1 MPESSSPLSRD
12 TDKLSRL
19 VFDVVVIGG
28 GIYGAGIAWDL
39 ALRGRTVALIE
50 KNDFGGATSSA
61 CFKLIHGGLRY
72 LQFFEFSKLR
82 ESVEEQRI
90 LRFIAPHL
98 VRPLPFLVPC
108 YGFGKK
114 GTLYLRTGMSLYELL
129 AGNRNRG
136 LPESHHVLPHRV
148 LSKDQCLAVAPGISQ
163 AGLKGG
169 VMFWDAQLTNCERF
183 TFSVVASAA
192 LAGACVANYV
202 EAQRIEKTGIDPQII
217 SVFARDRL
225 SGKDLRIQGKFVINA
240 TGPWAYD
247 FLRQA
252 QPSQAHLSQAAIGLA
267 PPNEAPALELP
278 VPKFSKGFQLVL
290 PQIIRDIAV
299 TIESTSSKRD
309 ALLSMGG
316 RKLFI
321 VPWRGHSLLG
331 TTDSLHGGTA
341 DDYFVSEDEI
351 EEFLFEF
358 QQSYSSPL
366 FERRNVTHV
375 FGGLRLIRTTGI
387 QKKPGDVT
395 DTDILR
401 NDVVIDHRPVHWNM
415 LSVVGMKYTTFRSV
429 AERVSDTVCQALGM
443 RGLHCRTATT
453 SLYGGVS
460 KTLLKPD
467 HVTPEQWTCLT
478 SNYGSKAAD
487 IVADPNVANP
497 GFSAFGVS
505 VQEILFVVRN
515 ELISHLEDVVLRRTP
530 VGSLGMPSRET
541 LEKIGRVV
549 GEELGWSNGR
559 IAEEVEQVLA
569 KGNYVDTAF
578 SAAKVLRK

>member
-1 MPESSSPLSRD
+1 MSPFTRD
-12 TDKLSRL
+12 TEKLSRQL
-19 VFDVVVIGG
+19 FDVVVIGG

-39 ALRGRTVALIE
+39 ALRGLTVALIE
-50 KNDFGGATSSA
+50 KNDFGGATSSG

-114 GTLYLRTGMSLYELL
+114 GKGYLRIGMSLYELL
-129 AGNRNRG
+129 AGGRNRA

-148 LSKDQCLAVAPGISQ
+148 LSKSQCLAIAPGISQ
-163 AGLKGG
+163 TGLQGG

-192 LAGACVANYV
+192 LAGAHVANYV
-202 EAQRIEKTGIDPQII
+202 EAERIEKATTDTQIT
-217 SVFARDRL
+217 SVFVRDRV
-225 SGKDLRIQGKFVINA
+225 SGKDLRVQGKFVINA
-240 TGPWAYD
+240 TGPWVFD
-247 FLRQA
+247 FLRHA
-252 QPSQAHLSQAAIGLA
+252 QLSKTQSEETAAIEF
-267 PPNEAPALELP
+267 PT
-278 VPKFSKGFQLVL
+278 PKFSKGFQLVL
-290 PQIIRDIAV
+290 PQIIKDVAL

-331 TTDSLHGGTA
+331 TTDSLYDGSA
-341 DDYFVSEDEI
+341 EDYFVREDEI

-358 QQSYSSPL
+358 RQSYASLL
-366 FERRNVTHV
+366 FERRNVQHV
-375 FGGLRLIRTTGI
+375 FGGLRLIRTTRNE
-387 QKKPGDVT
+387 KKPGDVA

-401 NDVVIDHRPVHWNM
+401 NDVVIDHRPSQWNM

-429 AERVSDTVCQALGM
+429 AEQVSNTVCEALAI
-443 RGLHCRTATT
+443 RGKESQTARTL
-453 SLYGGVS
+453 LYGAEN
-460 KTLLKPD
+460 KILAKPD
-467 HVTPEQWTCLT
+467 RVTLEQWSYLT
-478 SNYGSKAAD
+478 SNYGAKAVD
-487 IVADPNVANP
+487 ILKIPQTGIPQTGIAGSGMTESDVL
-497 GFSAFGVS
+497 
-505 VQEILFVVRN
+505 VQELLFVVRN
-515 ELISHLEDVVLRRTP
+515 EQITHLEDVVLRRTP
-530 VGSLGMPSRET
+530 LGTLGLPKKEVLEQVGN
-541 LEKIGRVV
+541 VV
-549 GEELGWSNGR
+549 GGELGWSSGR
-559 IAEEVEQVLA
+559 IREEIMQVVSKSYYLEA
-569 KGNYVDTAF
+569 DV